1 MDSEIDKSASAPSR
15 VAEKIGIFLLCLFLP
30 VNYWTTVRDGK
41 LPGHVCHVFCE
52 GALVVQ
58 FFLNSVMPV
67 EKIPEYVKGNILPAE
82 NLNLLEI
89 TSFVAPPIASNP
101 PRLSKGWSW
110 TWWTQVRTQT
120 GPKCLGPGPDTVDL
134 DPNCRSRSSPQLD
147 LVLVSRPGPD
157 PDLTSVRSYT

>member
-1 MDSEIDKSASAPSR
+1 M
-15 VAEKIGIFLLCLFLP
+15 
-30 VNYWTTVRDGK
+30 RDGK

-58 FFLNSVMPV
+58 FFLNSVM

-101 PRLSKGWSW
+101 PCN
-110 TWWTQVRTQT
+110 
-120 GPKCLGPGPDTVDL
+120 PCLL
-134 DPNCRSRSSPQLD
+134 
-147 LVLVSRPGPD
+147 
-157 PDLTSVRSYT
+157 